1 MLSPSS
7 LTLTPDIGRR
17 LIPQIV
23 DNLADAD
30 PDRIF
35 YSISSLND
43 ATLSFR
49 HITVRQFANAVD
61 KTAWWLVDQLG
72 SSASIQPVGYIG
84 QHDIRHILLTYACVK
99 AGYSALFLSPKNN
112 LDGALA
118 VLEAAHCDIWVQ
130 SKEQASVPLVRE
142 FLEHRQMRILQ
153 LPEIDELIDAP
164 STRPFPYTKKFDEI
178 MQEPFCILHTSGTTG
193 VPKPVSWSHGLIGTM
208 DAIRLLPP
216 TEGDQGLAPW
226 SRDWDE
232 GDTIYSSFPMSHG
245 AGIIMDILLPA
256 LFALRCVL
264 GPAKVIPNMH
274 LMDLLATQA
283 KIDIWSMVPSLVDEL
298 GETPDVLEKF
308 RSSKFICASGGP
320 VNPTIVN
327 KVNKTVRVLNLT
339 GTTEGLFIG
348 NLWTEREDWH
358 WFAFHPYS
366 GFEFKE
372 IEPGV
377 YEQWAH
383 RNEHWPL
390 FQGIFHTFPSEDHY
404 NFKDL
409 YIRHPTKPYL
419 WAFRGRSNDTVVLSS
434 GEKISPLETEA
445 YVTAHPA
452 IEGCLMIG
460 SGKLQPGLL
469 IELKDPANATEETLD
484 SIWATIEKSNEQ
496 GLQRGRLSRDFITF
510 AEPER
515 PFIRTDKGTVKRQ
528 ATLNLYA
535 DYIERFYNSRG
546 DDLGDINVDTSTLES
561 TTESVRQ
568 ILGSIL
574 PAILDAAPD
583 EDIFGLGLDSLNV
596 FKAIKMTKTAMM
608 LQDQL
613 APRHLYANPTV
624 AKFANFLFRQ
634 ISEAQKPNGENKEES
649 AASRMKK
656 LIDQHKARLS
666 FRLNALDYVN
676 PLHYMGLS
684 FFFALPEGKTFEE
697 TYVILQKGLRR
708 TFEIIPAL
716 EGKIMACSEQE
727 IGYTKGDLCVTIPPL
742 ELSIISKPETEG
754 PRQLIFK
761 DLSKTLPTFEELKRT
776 GFVPSAINDAL
787 ILSDVTF
794 PELPADILV
803 AQANFVQGGCI
814 IATNF
819 NHCCLD
825 GAGVMV
831 ALQVWAES
839 CRYVQGDET
848 ATCDWYDP
856 ESFNHSLPEII
867 YEQEGYA
874 RPVEEVDP
882 GVWGFLP
889 FVAPDHVLKQ
899 SANGMTNGNHATKK
913 KLPPPPP
920 LPLRSQWPLDPNPY
934 PTKTTQFLIPPEKLE
949 KLKQEVLADP
959 GAKGVITSISDI
971 VQAFFWRAAIRAR
984 YRVATQLHGKTFG
997 PEELSIL
1004 ETPVD
1009 GRPYFS
1015 SMLPS
1020 TYMGSMLIMGRAAM
1034 PIETLCSP
1042 ETTVGQ
1048 VAYLLRESAACITP
1062 SLMHDAFT
1070 ILKSLP
1076 DHSRFSTANM
1086 GLDHMHA
1093 MISNLMLFQP
1103 NVISFG
1109 DGMFANGGSPLALR
1123 PLIDRGNARFR
1134 FLVIFPLREDGG
1146 VELVFGT
1153 RPEEL
1158 EMFQKD
1164 DEFTRY
1170 AKLVDSC

>member
-1 MLSPSS
+1 MSS
-7 LTLTPDIGRR
+7 SALAASPDIGRR

-23 DNLADAD
+23 DSLASTD
-30 PDRIF
+30 PERIF
-35 YSISSLND
+35 YSITSLD
-43 ATLSFR
+43 EASLSFR
-49 HITVRQFANAVD
+49 HITARQFADAVD
-61 KTAWWLVDQLG
+61 KTAWWLIDQLG
-72 SSASIQPVGYIG
+72 TPGSIEPVGYIG

-118 VLEAAHCDIWVQ
+118 VLDVARCNIWVQ
-130 SKEQASVPLVRE
+130 SKEQSSVPLVKE
-142 FLEHRQMRILQ
+142 FLERREMRLLQ
-153 LPEIDELIDAP
+153 LPEVDELINAA
-164 STRPFPYTKKFDEI
+164 SNKPFPYTKMFDDVAH
-178 MQEPFCILHTSGTTG
+178 EPFCILHTSGTTG

-208 DAIRLLPP
+208 DAIRLLPS
-216 TEGDQGLAPW
+216 TEGDDGLAPW
-226 SRDWDE
+226 SDNWNE

-256 LFALRCVL
+256 LFALHCIL

-298 GETPDVLEKF
+298 SETPDVLEKF

-320 VNPTIVN
+320 VNPALVT
-327 KVNKTVRVLNLT
+327 KVNSTVRVLNLT

-348 NLWTEREDWH
+348 NLWTEREEWH

-390 FQGIFHTFPSEDHY
+390 FQGIFHTFPSENHY

-409 YIRHPTKPYL
+409 YVRHPTKPNL

-434 GEKISPLETEA
+434 GEKISPLDTEA
-445 YVTAHPA
+445 YVTTHPA

-469 IELKDPANATEETLD
+469 IELKNPSKADDEVLD
-484 SIWATIEKSNEQ
+484 SIWSTIEESNEQ
-496 GLQRGRLSRDFITF
+496 GLQRIRLSRDFITF
-510 AEPER
+510 AEPGR

-528 ATLNLYA
+528 ATLTLYA
-535 DYIERFYNSRG
+535 DYIERFYSSRG
-546 DDLGDINVDTSTLES
+546 DDLGDFNIDTTTVES
-561 TTESVRQ
+561 TTKSVRQ

-574 PAILDAAPD
+574 PAILEAGPD
-583 EDIFGLGLDSLNV
+583 DDVFGLGLDSLNV
-596 FKAIKMTKTAMM
+596 FKAIKIIQVGMK
-608 LQDQL
+608 LQGQI
-613 APRHLYANPTV
+613 APRHLYANPNLG
-624 AKFANFLFRQ
+624 KFSTFLFHK
-634 ISEAQKPNGENKEES
+634 ISEIRQTDGFVKKES
-649 AASRMKK
+649 TASTMKK
-656 LIDQHKARLS
+656 FIDHHKARQS
-666 FRLNALDYVN
+666 FRLNPLDYVN

-684 FFFALPEGKTFEE
+684 FFFSLPEGTHFKETF
-697 TYVILQKGLRR
+697 TILQKGLRR

-727 IGYTKGDLCVTIPPL
+727 IGYAKGDLCVTIPPL
-742 ELSIISKPETEG
+742 RSSVVSDTQEKS
-754 PRQLIFK
+754 PRQLIYR
-761 DLSKTLPTFEELKRT
+761 DLSNDLPSFSELKYK
-776 GFVPSAINDAL
+776 GFVPSAIDDSL

-803 AQANFVQGGCI
+803 AQANFIEGGCI
-814 IATNF
+814 LATNF

-825 GAGVMV
+825 GVGVMV

-848 ATCDWYDP
+848 ATCGWFDA

-874 RPVEEVDP
+874 KPVEQVDP

-889 FVAPDHVLKQ
+889 FVAPDDVLE
-899 SANGMTNGNHATKK
+899 SSTNRTTNGDHTNGK
-913 KLPPPPP
+913 KLPFPPP
-920 LPLRSQWPLDPNPY
+920 LPLRSKWPLDPNLKPM
-934 PTKTTQFLIPPEKLE
+934 KTTQFLIPPENLE
-949 KLKQEVLADP
+949 KLKQEVLTDP

-984 YRVATQLHGKTFG
+984 YHVATQLRGESFG
-997 PEELSIL
+997 PEDLSIL
-1004 ETPVD
+1004 ETPID

-1015 SMLPS
+1015 SLLPS
-1020 TYMGSMLIMGRAAM
+1020 TYMGSMLLMNRATM
-1034 PIETLCSP
+1034 PVEMLCSP
-1042 ETTVGQ
+1042 KTTIGQ
-1048 VAYLLRESAACITP
+1048 VAYLLREAAARITP
-1062 SLMHDAFT
+1062 RLVHDAFT

-1076 DHSRFSTANM
+1076 DHTRFSTANM

-1093 MISNLMLFQP
+1093 MISNLMLFQT

-1109 DGMFANGGSPLALR
+1109 DGIFADGGSPLAMR

-1134 FLVIFPLREDGG
+1134 FLVVFPMREDGG

-1153 RPEEL
+1153 RAEEL
-1158 EMFQKD
+1158 EMFLND
-1164 DEFTRY
+1164 AEFTRY
-1170 AKLVDSC
+1170 AKLVDTC